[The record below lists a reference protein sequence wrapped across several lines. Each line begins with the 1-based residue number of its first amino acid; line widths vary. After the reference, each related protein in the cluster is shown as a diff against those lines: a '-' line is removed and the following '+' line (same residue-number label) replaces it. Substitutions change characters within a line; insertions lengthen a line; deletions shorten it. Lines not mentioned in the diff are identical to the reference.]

1 MTHIA
6 QRISALRTAMQQ
18 EGISAYIVPGTD
30 PHAGEYIADYWKE
43 RDWISNF
50 NGSAG
55 TVAITLQKS
64 GLWTDSRYFL
74 QGAAQLEGTEIELMK
89 QGLPNTLEIIPW
101 LQTQL
106 KAGEKVAVNP
116 QMFSLS
122 AYANMEK
129 QLAVSQIQLVAID
142 LIAPL
147 WTDRPAL
154 PTEPFF
160 IFEEKYTGKSI
171 ADKLMAIRSQLEQA
185 YANIFVTS
193 ALDDIAWMYN
203 IRGADVSYNPVV
215 ISYAMVDEENAYL
228 FVDKR
233 KVTAE
238 AKQFLE
244 KNGVEIHP
252 YEAIYEYL
260 KAIPT
265 TKSVLVDGNK
275 LNQSLYK
282 AIPTDAPKRIQMSP
296 AFYLKSIKNETEIAG
311 ANKAMIKDGVA
322 LTKFFK
328 WFEENLGKTRLT
340 ELSVTEKLHNF
351 RKEQENFK
359 GDSFNTI
366 CGYAGHGAIVHYS
379 ATPTSDAEIQPK
391 GLLLID
397 SGGQYLDGTTDIT
410 RTIALSTPTTNQRTD
425 YTLVLKGHIKLAM
438 AQFPENTRGSQ
449 LDILARQAMWSRG
462 INYGHGTGHGIGH
475 FLNVHEGPQSIRM
488 DENSTTLQAGMIT
501 SNEPGIYRTDEYG
514 IRIEN
519 LILTV
524 PATTS
529 EFGQFYKFET
539 LTLCYI
545 DTTLIDTTLLTECEI
560 KWFNE
565 YQQTVYQKLSPA
577 LSEEERLWLENKCK
591 PIQ

>member
-1 MTHIA
+1 
-6 QRISALRTAMQQ
+6 
-18 EGISAYIVPGTD
+18 
-30 PHAGEYIADYWKE
+30 
-43 RDWISNF
+43 
-50 NGSAG
+50 
-55 TVAITLQKS
+55 
-64 GLWTDSRYFL
+64 
-74 QGAAQLEGTEIELMK
+74 
-89 QGLPNTLEIIPW
+89 
-101 LQTQL
+101 
-106 KAGEKVAVNP
+106 
-116 QMFSLS
+116 
-122 AYANMEK
+122 
-129 QLAVSQIQLVAID
+129 
-142 LIAPL
+142 
-147 WTDRPAL
+147 
-154 PTEPFF
+154 
-160 IFEEKYTGKSI
+160 
-171 ADKLMAIRSQLEQA
+171 
-185 YANIFVTS
+185 
-193 ALDDIAWMYN
+193 
-203 IRGADVSYNPVV
+203 
-215 ISYAMVDEENAYL
+215 
-228 FVDKR
+228 
-233 KVTAE
+233 
-238 AKQFLE
+238 
-244 KNGVEIHP
+244 
-252 YEAIYEYL
+252 
-260 KAIPT
+260 
-265 TKSVLVDGNK
+265 
-275 LNQSLYK
+275 
-282 AIPTDAPKRIQMSP
+282 MSP